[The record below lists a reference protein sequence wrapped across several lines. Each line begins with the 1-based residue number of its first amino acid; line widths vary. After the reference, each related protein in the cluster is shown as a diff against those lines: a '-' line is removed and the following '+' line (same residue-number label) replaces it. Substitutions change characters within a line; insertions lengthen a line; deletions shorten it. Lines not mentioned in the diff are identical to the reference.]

1 MYTTTEKKN
10 AQFSDAPLAPKHH
23 TNPHQRNQNK
33 TMVVL
38 AKPSNLCA
46 HRVGAPA
53 ASRLTTKAVLT
64 PGNSKASKKQLSR
77 SDEFPRDSSA
87 LALLGKGGEMAG
99 GLYGTGAGASA
110 LEQASS
116 LTAAYR
122 ALLSAEDEGES
133 SPGVWEKLTSPPR
146 Y

>member
-1 MYTTTEKKN
+1 MGSFRTHRWRP
-10 AQFSDAPLAPKHH
+10 S
-23 TNPHQRNQNK
+23 TNQPHQPTTPTNK

-38 AKPSNLCA
+38 ARPSNLCA
-46 HRVGAPA
+46 HRGAPA